1 MNVLFFMRHPGH
13 LRNYEST
20 ISELA
25 LRGHRVHVAFDGEKE
40 GLAGQRSLV
49 ASFAGTQ
56 EVTFGAAPLPT
67 KAEEWT
73 LVAWQ
78 LRAILDYLRYLEP
91 PLDRA
96 LLLRSR
102 AARAV
107 PRPLVRGLASLG
119 DSRDRVRRSLSA
131 LERAVAP
138 RRSTL
143 TYIAE
148 RNPDLVV
155 ATPLL
160 DFGSPQLD
168 YLRASK
174 RLGIPTCF
182 CVASWDNLTNKGLL
196 HELPTCMTVWN
207 EDQRREASEL
217 HGVPS
222 ERVAVTGAQAYDHW
236 FGRRPTRDRGE
247 LLSAAGLAAD
257 SPYVLYV
264 GSSPFLAPREGEW
277 IRRWL
282 RGLHEAA
289 PHASVLVR
297 LHPPNDLSA
306 ADVSALRATA
316 GVSVWPHEAQNPV
329 DDQTR
334 ADYFDSMF
342 HASAVVGQ
350 NTSAMIEAA
359 IVGRPVFTS
368 RTSPDGTIHFD
379 YLLAENGG
387 PATSA
392 SSLGEHVRQVAAALE
407 HDTGSTAAAI
417 EFVRRFVRPYGLDEP
432 ATPRLAE
439 ALEEA
444 AGHTAERLGQV
455 PLAATAARPLLA
467 LGGSVGLRIRR
478 RSARRNG
485 PDRQLS
491 CLR

>member
-20 ISELA
+20 LFELA
-25 LRGHRVHVAFDGEKE
+25 RRGHRVHVAFDREKE
-40 GLAGQRSLV
+40 GLPGQRSLV
-49 ASFAGTQ
+49 DSFAGTE
-56 EVTFGAAPLPT
+56 EVTFGAAPVPT

-73 LVAWQ
+73 LVACQ
-78 LRAILDYLRYLEP
+78 LRAMLDYLRYLEP

-96 LLLRSR
+96 PLLRSR

-107 PRPLVRGLASLG
+107 PPPFVRGLDALR
-119 DSRDRVRRSLSA
+119 SRDRVRRSLSA

-143 TYIAE
+143 TFIAE
-148 RNPDLVV
+148 RSPDLVLV
-155 ATPLL
+155 TPLL

-196 HELPTCMTVWN
+196 HELPTRLTVWN
-207 EDQRREASEL
+207 EAQRREAVEL
-217 HGVPS
+217 HAVPA
-222 ERVAVTGAQAYDHW
+222 ERIAVTGAQAYDRW
-236 FGRRPTRDRGE
+236 FGRRPTKDRDE
-247 LLSAAGLAAD
+247 LLRAAGLAEER
-257 SPYVLYV
+257 PYVLYV
-264 GSSPFLAPREGEW
+264 GSSPFLAPHEGEW
-277 IRRWL
+277 IARWL
-282 RGLHEAA
+282 RALRDVA

-297 LHPPNDLSA
+297 PHPLNDLSA
-306 ADVSALRATA
+306 ADASALLQTD
-316 GVSVWPHEAQNPV
+316 GVSVWPREAQNPV

-342 HASAVVGQ
+342 HASAVVGL

-359 IVGRPVFTS
+359 IVGRPVFTARS
-368 RTSPDGTIHFD
+368 SPDGTIHFG

-387 PATSA
+387 PAAAA
-392 SSLGEHVRQVAAALE
+392 SSLGEHARQVARALDE
-407 HDTGSTAAAI
+407 ETGPGAPATP
-417 EFVRRFVRPYGLDEP
+417 FVRRFVRPLGLHEP
-432 ATPRLAE
+432 ATPLLVD

-444 AGHTAERLGQV
+444 AGRAAERLAQV

-467 LGGSVGLRIRR
+467 LGGAVGLRIRR
-478 RSARRNG
+478 RNTRRDV
-485 PDRQLS
+485 PDSQLS
-491 CLR
+491 FLR